1 MKKFLEKTE
10 EIIRK
15 IVSCRFLYYI
25 IIMALFTAVYYID
38 FKLRL
43 QENNI
48 QDMNNHIKYFFST
61 LGVIG
66 LVILI
71 LVIFSKKIYQ
81 KLQPHIVYMI
91 LGLILGGI
99 YCFVVPLC
107 AQSDEPAHLY
117 RTFQAAQGEII
128 APIKDNEFKTELP
141 QSVIDMVNVNSETK
155 KREYKKYYDIKEMM
169 KIKLNENE
177 KTEISTVGNY
187 NGLSYFPQLAGVKIG
202 LILKLNPYYIAMLGR
217 ISSLIITVLLLS
229 FGIKKLP
236 KHKLFATIVLLSP
249 VVLSYAV
256 SFTTDNAIIITAFL
270 IISYVLHFM
279 ESKEKIKWWEYIIF
293 VMLTFIIA
301 ISKMAYLPLV
311 GLWLFIPKECFKKP
325 RNKWIFV
332 AIFIMLGLASTIW
345 MIKTTAMD
353 IGTSENTEVTLN
365 SWIYKN
371 PIGYLTVLFR
381 TIVNN
386 AYDYLE
392 NMFAGHF
399 LCHNQ
404 VSPYAIVPVSYI
416 TIVVMSFFSDEN
428 KKKTTMYQKI
438 LVTGIIL
445 VSFAMIAT
453 AMYVYNTSFKNPTI
467 IGVQGRYLLPLL
479 LLAVFFTNKK
489 KLDIEEYKLVNIALI
504 ANYGVYLAMLTKF
517 FV

>member
-91 LGLILGGI
+91 LGLMIGGI

-141 QSVIDMVNVNSETK
+141 QSVINMVNVNSETK

-169 KIKLNENE
+169 QIKLNENE

-187 NGLSYFPQLAGVKIG
+187 NGLSYFPQLVGVKIG

-217 ISSLIITVLLLS
+217 ISSLIITVFLLS

-249 VVLSYAV
+249 VVLSYAA
-256 SFTTDNAIIITAFL
+256 SFTTDNAIIVTAFL

-325 RNKWIFV
+325 RNKWIFA

-404 VSPYAIVPVSYI
+404 VSPYAIVSVSYI
-416 TIVVMSFFSDEN
+416 AIVVMSFFSDEN

-453 AMYVYNTSFKNPTI
+453 AMYVYNTSFKNSTI

-479 LLAVFFTNKK
+479 LLAVFFANKK

>member
-25 IIMALFTAVYYID
+25 IIMALFTGVYYID

-91 LGLILGGI
+91 LGLMLGGI

>member
-10 EIIRK
+10 DIVRK
-15 IVSCRFLYYI
+15 IVSCKFLYYV
-25 IIMALFTAVYYID
+25 IIMALFIAVYYID

-43 QENNI
+43 QEDHI
-48 QDMNNHIKYFFST
+48 QDMSNHIKYFFITS
-61 LGVIG
+61 GAIG
-66 LVILI
+66 IVTLI

-81 KLQPHIVYMI
+81 KLEPHIVYMI

-99 YCFVVPLC
+99 YCCVVPLC
-107 AQSDEPAHLY
+107 AQSDEPSHLY
-117 RTFQAAQGEII
+117 RVFQAAQGEII

-141 QSVIDMVNVNSETK
+141 QSVIDMVNVNNENK

-187 NGLSYFPQLAGVKIG
+187 NGLSYFPQLVGVKIG
-202 LILKLNPYYIAMLGR
+202 LVLKLNPYYIAMLGR
-217 ISSLIITVLLLS
+217 ISSLIITILLLS

-249 VVLSYAV
+249 VVLSYAA
-256 SFTTDNAIIITAFL
+256 SFTTDNAIIVTAFL

-293 VMLTFIIA
+293 AMLTFIIA

-325 RNKWIFV
+325 RNKWIFAV
-332 AIFIMLGLASTIW
+332 IFILLGLISTLWW
-345 MIKTTAMD
+345 MKAITIDTGVTAESTD
-353 IGTSENTEVTLN
+353 TNA
-365 SWIYKN
+365 WIYKN

-381 TIVNN
+381 TI
-386 AYDYLE
+386 AYNSYSYIE

-404 VSPYAIVPVSYI
+404 VSPYAIIPVSYI
-416 TIVVMSFFSDEN
+416 IIVVMAFFSDEN

-438 LVTGIIL
+438 IVTGIIL

-453 AMYVYNTSFKNPTI
+453 AMYLYNTSFKNPTI

-479 LLAVFFTNKK
+479 LLAVFFANRK
-489 KLDIEEYKLVNIALI
+489 KLDIEEYKLVNVALI